1 MSISWMDVLAGALKF
16 LVRMFWYRSSVPSE
30 FFFPIACDIW
40 TVLCL
45 YWMLSALRT
54 EPVRSRESLGQWL
67 GYVLPLALGLTL
79 LFNPR
84 AHYSWL
90 GMRFA
95 PDTIAVAV
103 AGIVLTAAGI
113 ALAMGARL
121 VLGENWSATVS
132 IRKNQELI
140 RMGPYRIMRH
150 PIHTGMLLGL
160 LGTAVVVGEVRSLLA
175 LVILGLGFYLKA
187 RKEEVFLLREFG
199 GGFEAHAKHTG
210 MFLPR
215 G

>member
-1 MSISWMDVLAGALKF
+1 MW
-16 LVRMFWYRSSVPSE
+16 
-30 FFFPIACDIW
+30 
-40 TVLCL
+40 
-45 YWMLSALRT
+45 
-54 EPVRSRESLGQWL
+54 
-67 GYVLPLALGLTL
+67 
-79 LFNPR
+79 
-84 AHYSWL
+84 
-90 GMRFA
+90 
-95 PDTIAVAV
+95 
-103 AGIVLTAAGI
+103 
-113 ALAMGARL
+113 ARL
-121 VLGENWSATVS
+121 VLGENWSAAVS

-140 RMGPYRIMRH
+140 RVGPYCIMRH

>member
-1 MSISWMDVLAGALKF
+1 
-16 LVRMFWYRSSVPSE
+16 
-30 FFFPIACDIW
+30 
-40 TVLCL
+40 
-45 YWMLSALRT
+45 
-54 EPVRSRESLGQWL
+54 
-67 GYVLPLALGLTL
+67 
-79 LFNPR
+79 
-84 AHYSWL
+84 
-90 GMRFA
+90 MRFA

-103 AGIVLTAAGI
+103 AGIVLTAAGV
-113 ALAMGARL
+113 ALAMWARL
-121 VLGENWSATVS
+121 VLGENWRAAVSS

-150 PIHTGMLLGL
+150 PIYTGMLLGL

-199 GGFEAHAKHTG
+199 AGFEAHAKHTG

-215 G
+215 V

>member
-1 MSISWMDVLAGALKF
+1 MDVIAGALKF
-16 LVRMFWYRSSVPSE
+16 LVRMFWYRSSVPLE

-54 EPVRSRESLGQWL
+54 KPVKSRESLGQRL
-67 GYVLPLALGLTL
+67 GYVLPLALGVTL

-90 GMRFA
+90 GRRFA
-95 PDTIAVAV
+95 PDTIAV
-103 AGIVLTAAGI
+103 AGIVLTAAGV
-113 ALAMGARL
+113 ALAMWARL
-121 VLGENWSATVS
+121 VLGENCSAAVS

-140 RMGPYRIMRH
+140 RMGPYCIMRH
-150 PIHTGMLLGL
+150 PIYTGMLLGL

-175 LVILGLGFYLKA
+175 LVILGLGSYLKA
-187 RKEEVFLLREFG
+187 RKEEVFRLREFG
-199 GGFEAHAKHTG
+199 AGFEAHAKHTG

-215 G
+215 V